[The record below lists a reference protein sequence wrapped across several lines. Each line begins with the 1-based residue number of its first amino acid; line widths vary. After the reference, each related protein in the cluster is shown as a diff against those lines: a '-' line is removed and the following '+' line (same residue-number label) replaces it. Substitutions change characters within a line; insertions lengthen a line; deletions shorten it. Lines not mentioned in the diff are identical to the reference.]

1 MGDKKT
7 YLGEFEEIVLL
18 AVAHLGGNA
27 YGVSIRQAV
36 QDVAGRPTSIGAIY
50 TTLDRLEQKG
60 LISSRQ
66 GEPTPERGG
75 RAKRYY
81 RIEGAGVQALH
92 DAEDIRARLRD
103 GLTGGLQPFGRL
115 I

>member
-1 MGDKKT
+1 MSDKKT

-18 AVAHLGGNA
+18 AIMRLGENA
-27 YGVSIRQAV
+27 YGVLIRHTI
-36 QDVAGRPTSIGAIY
+36 DKDAGRSTSVGAIY
-50 TTLDRLEQKG
+50 TTLERLEQKG

-81 RIEGAGVQALH
+81 KVEGAGVQDLNE
-92 DAEDIRARLRD
+92 AEEIRARLRQ
-103 GLTGGLQPFGRL
+103 GVSGGLQPSGRL